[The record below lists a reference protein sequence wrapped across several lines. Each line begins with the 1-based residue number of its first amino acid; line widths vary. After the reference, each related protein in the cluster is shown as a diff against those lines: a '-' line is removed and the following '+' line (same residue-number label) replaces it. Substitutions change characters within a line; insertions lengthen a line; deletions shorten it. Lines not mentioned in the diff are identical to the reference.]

1 MASSIFWIP
10 SAGSFK
16 LRGHFPSFAKARR
29 EKKPLIPRAVE
40 DMTFLMGFSTPAG
53 NAVRVHNSERLRA
66 AGTGFIHHFWLC

>member
-16 LRGHFPSFAKARR
+16 LRGHFLSFADVGK
-29 EKKPLIPRAVE
+29 EKKTLIPRAVE
-40 DMTFLMGFSTPAG
+40 DRTFLMGFSTPTG
-53 NAVRVHNSERLRA
+53 NALRVHSSERLRA